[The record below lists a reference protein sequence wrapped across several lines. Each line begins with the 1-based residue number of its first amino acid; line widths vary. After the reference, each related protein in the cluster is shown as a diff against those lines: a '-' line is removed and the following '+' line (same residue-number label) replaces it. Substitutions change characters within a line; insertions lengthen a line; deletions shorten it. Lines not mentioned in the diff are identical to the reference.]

1 MYDFTT
7 SVPERPVIR
16 SPGVYS
22 VRPVETKSNKYLSY
36 DEDRA
41 PKVREMFSR
50 LARRYDLVNDVMSFG
65 MHRMW
70 KKQTVRLALSGSSP
84 RARVLDLCCGS
95 GDLCFLAEQMGAGS
109 VVGADFTLPMLD
121 VAQRRRREGHHRSRP
136 GRESGRRGPQFV
148 QADALKLPFR
158 DGSFD
163 VLTIGY
169 GLRNVADIP
178 AALSEMR
185 RVLAPG
191 GRAVV
196 LDFGKPASAVP
207 AALYRAYLGTVMP
220 AMGWIFHRD
229 PQTYAYIPASLE
241 RYPAQRG
248 VEALMRGAGFADVRY
263 EERLLGTMGINIG
276 HA

>member
-1 MYDFTT
+1 V
-7 SVPERPVIR
+7 SGRV
-16 SPGVYS
+16 
-22 VRPVETKSNKYLSY
+22 SNKYLSY

-65 MHRMW
+65 MHRIW
-70 KKQTVRLALSGSSP
+70 KRQTVRLALSGAP
-84 RARVLDLCCGS
+84 QNARVLDLCCGS
-95 GDLCFLAEQMGAGS
+95 GDLCFLAEEQGAEA
-109 VVGADFTLPMLD
+109 VFGADFTLPMLA
-121 VAQRRRREGHHRSRP
+121 VAKRRRQEGGRRSR
-136 GRESGRRGPQFV
+136 FI
-148 QADALKLPFR
+148 QADALRLPFR

-178 AALSEMR
+178 AALLEMR

-196 LDFGKPASAVP
+196 LDFGKPDNAIASS
-207 AALYRAYLGTVMP
+207 LYFGYLKTMMP
-220 AMGWIFHRD
+220 AVGWIFHGD
-229 PQTYAYIPASLE
+229 PQTYLYIPASLE

-248 VEALMRGAGFADVRY
+248 VESLMREAGFTDVRY
-263 EERLLGTMGINIG
+263 ENRLLGTMGLNVG
-276 HA
+276 EAPLR